1 MTPGLAASSLRRW
14 LRESGAPEP
23 SATTGPLASDEV
35 LDDSTSNP
43 VRLLAKGEVTRAAFL
58 RDVGRP
64 PGNAATQVTKA
75 PKKRPQRPALR
86 HADIARHP
94 KAHSQHPHL
103 HCPSAH
109 KWGDERTIRTGSGMA
124 ARECGQRAPCR
135 LAPHE

>member
-1 MTPGLAASSLRRW
+1 VPRS
-14 LRESGAPEP
+14 P
-23 SATTGPLASDEV
+23 ATTGPLASDEV

-75 PKKRPQRPALR
+75 PKKRPQRPAVR

-94 KAHSQHPHL
+94 KAHSQHEEPDQGHPEPAIGL
-103 HCPSAH
+103 TRATFSVPSWPTMPAGGRRRSGVGLGLQRL
-109 KWGDERTIRTGSGMA
+109 GDVLG
-124 ARECGQRAPCR
+124 
-135 LAPHE
+135 